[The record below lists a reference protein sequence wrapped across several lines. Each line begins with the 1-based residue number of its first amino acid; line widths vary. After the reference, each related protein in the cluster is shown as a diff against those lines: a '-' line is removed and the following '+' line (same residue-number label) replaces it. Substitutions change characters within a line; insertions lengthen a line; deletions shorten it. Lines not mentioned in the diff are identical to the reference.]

1 MLARAFRTVFL
12 PVNLAVV
19 YNQEKNMI
27 LDMLIASSLYLI
39 MNEWIV
45 FDCVS
50 NTYYSHADQRVEDT
64 IQMDNAESQHNH

>member
-27 LDMLIASSLYLI
+27 LDMLITSSLYLI

-50 NTYYSHADQRVEDT
+50 NTY
-64 IQMDNAESQHNH
+64 